1 MITSGNMSMLRET
14 VKLGCQIVQLMP
26 EARHAQVC
34 KIRLPGCLEHSV
46 GSLLAALLARPAQY
60 PACLSDKREAW
71 CEVKISK
78 ARSHAQ
84 VHFLHN
90 DRGPHL
96 ENDSESGE
104 ELSELWMQP
113 YAWDLQRSRFQS
125 QLSDRCD
132 RCACGREIPST
143 NRAGSPDSLFA
154 RFFTHV
160 MQAAADTRAMLHL
173 WSTPIVQGAVLNGLL
188 QVCHL
193 LGGLL
198 SWHQFAAVSRASDSS
213 SVQHAI
219 FCL

>member
-1 MITSGNMSMLRET
+1 M
-14 VKLGCQIVQLMP
+14 
-26 EARHAQVC
+26 
-34 KIRLPGCLEHSV
+34 
-46 GSLLAALLARPAQY
+46 
-60 PACLSDKREAW
+60 
-71 CEVKISK
+71 KISK

-132 RCACGREIPST
+132 RRVCGREIPST

-154 RFFTHV
+154 RFYTHV
-160 MQAAADTRAMLHL
+160 MQAAAETRAMLHL